1 MSKWH
6 YRLIKHVYPKG
17 EVYYAV
23 HEYYPATEE
32 VGEAWGFSPVELWGE
47 TPDDIQWMLSAV
59 VEDIGAYDIIEVK
72 HDDYGV
78 GYAEIT
84 GGKPCTMCGDKIEPL
99 LERIKE
105 LEKQLD
111 FDESLGDWM

>member
-1 MSKWH
+1 MSTWH

-32 VGEAWGFSPVELWGE
+32 VGDAWTLNPVALWGE
-47 TPDDIQWMLSAV
+47 DPDDIRWIIAKVRNDMGRLLNNH
-59 VEDIGAYDIIEVK
+59 DIIEVK

-78 GYAEIT
+78 GYAEIN
-84 GGKPCTMCGDKIEPL
+84 GVNPCPMCGVDRNE
-99 LERIKE
+99 
-105 LEKQLD
+105 D
-111 FDESLGDWM
+111 